1 MPCSCPCALLLLSL
15 AACLAFSGFHL
26 APLAHA
32 FAWGI
37 SCLACDPRVC
47 SLEHECLPS
56 KDHKFAYVTVR
67 RNLGQ
72 PRTHDPIRLFCST
85 THRSRWIGQSN
96 KRDQEVYIYI
106 EINNMHTYE
115 YMYPPL
121 CSKFAVRFAS
131 IWTHWL
137 FEPARLVGALEMAAR
152 AWDGS
157 SK

>member
-96 KRDQEVYIYI
+96 KRDQEVY
-106 EINNMHTYE
+106 NMHTYE
-115 YMYPPL
+115 YMYPPSSRVL
-121 CSKFAVRFAS
+121 E
-131 IWTHWL
+131 IL
-137 FEPARLVGALEMAAR
+137 FGKEILFDKEILF
-152 AWDGS
+152 
-157 SK
+157 